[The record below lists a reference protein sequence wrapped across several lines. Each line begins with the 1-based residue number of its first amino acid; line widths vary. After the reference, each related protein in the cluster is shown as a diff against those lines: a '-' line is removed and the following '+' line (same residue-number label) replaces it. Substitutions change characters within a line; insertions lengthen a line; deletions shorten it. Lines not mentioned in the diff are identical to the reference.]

1 MKTQTSLVDD
11 FKKCPS
17 VHRKNK
23 TFLHSS
29 EHKLWIV
36 ENPLNGCW
44 FFEKESDTFPVKSVV
59 SRVYFKSAS
68 YAKKWFLEGNE
79 IIW

>member
-1 MKTQTSLVDD
+1 
-11 FKKCPS
+11 
-17 VHRKNK
+17 
-23 TFLHSS
+23 
-29 EHKLWIV
+29 V

-59 SRVYFKSAS
+59 SRVYFKTAN